1 MRFRRA
7 ATSSD
12 LFSWIEFNSDLS
24 TAKGFAMIF
33 ATSSIEDSPMENI
46 RNWWSEL
53 HYTSA
58 QKRSLLLVAALVLA
72 TSSIFILRTSSP
84 SEAIAPPPLTLDV
97 AAVDITVDV
106 QGAVLHPGVYKL
118 TIGSR
123 VVDAIKA
130 AGGVTKAGDPSDLNQ
145 ARIIADGE
153 QIYIY
158 AKSSTSTQ
166 KSTVKVKPKS
176 SGLVLV
182 NRATAKEF
190 EALDGIG
197 PVLASRIVSFR
208 KANGPFATIEDL
220 LKVPGIGAG
229 TLSKFKSKLRV

>member
-1 MRFRRA
+1 
-7 ATSSD
+7 
-12 LFSWIEFNSDLS
+12 
-24 TAKGFAMIF
+24 
-33 ATSSIEDSPMENI
+33 MENLK
-46 RNWWSEL
+46 NWWSDL
-53 HYTSA
+53 HYSNA
-58 QKRSLLLVAALVLA
+58 QKRSLLMVAGLVLA
-72 TSSIFILRTSSP
+72 TSSFFILRTSSP

-97 AAVDITVDV
+97 AAVDITIDV
-106 QGAVLHPGVYKL
+106 QGAVNRPGVYKL

-153 QIYIY
+153 QIYVY
-158 AKSSTSTQ
+158 AKSSFSSSSA

-176 SGLVLV
+176 SSFVLV
-182 NRATAKEF
+182 NRASAKEF

-197 PVLASRIVSFR
+197 PVLASRIISYR
-208 KANGPFATIEDL
+208 KANGPFATVEDL
-220 LKVPGIGAG
+220 LKVPGIGTG

>member
-1 MRFRRA
+1 
-7 ATSSD
+7 
-12 LFSWIEFNSDLS
+12 
-24 TAKGFAMIF
+24 
-33 ATSSIEDSPMENI
+33 MENI
-46 RNWWSEL
+46 KSWWSDL
-53 HYTSA
+53 HYSNA
-58 QKRSLLLVAALVLA
+58 QKRSLLIVGGLVLA
-72 TSSIFILRTSSP
+72 TSAFFIIRTSSP
-84 SEAIAPPPLTLDV
+84 SEAIVPPALVVDV
-97 AAVDITVDV
+97 AAAEITIDV
-106 QGAVLHPGVYKL
+106 QGAVNHPGVYKL

-158 AKSSTSTQ
+158 AKSTSSNTNSTT

-176 SGLVLV
+176 SGFVLV
-182 NRATAKEF
+182 NRASAKEF

-197 PVLASRIVSFR
+197 PVLASRIVSYR
-208 KANGPFATIEDL
+208 KANGPFATIEEL

>member
-1 MRFRRA
+1 MPSRRA

-12 LFSWIEFNSDLS
+12 QFSWIEFNSESS
-24 TAKGFAMIF
+24 T
-33 ATSSIEDSPMENI
+33 TEWIEEFFPIARPKDSAMENI
-46 RNWWSEL
+46 RNWWSDL
-53 HYTSA
+53 HYTNG
-58 QKRSLLLVAALVLA
+58 QKRSLLIVATLVLA
-72 TSSIFILRTSSP
+72 TSSFFILRTSSP

-97 AAVDITVDV
+97 AAVDITIDV
-106 QGAVLHPGVYKL
+106 QGAVARPGVYKL

-153 QIYIY
+153 QIYVY
-158 AKSSTSTQ
+158 AKSSPSTI
-166 KSTVKVKPKS
+166 KSSVKVKPKS
-176 SGLVLV
+176 SALVLV
-182 NRATAKEF
+182 NRASAKEF

-197 PVLASRIVSFR
+197 PVLASRIVSYR

>member
-1 MRFRRA
+1 
-7 ATSSD
+7 
-12 LFSWIEFNSDLS
+12 
-24 TAKGFAMIF
+24 
-33 ATSSIEDSPMENI
+33 MENI
-46 RNWWSEL
+46 RNWWSDL
-53 HYTSA
+53 HYSNA
-58 QKRSLLLVAALVLA
+58 QKRSLLIVGGLVLA
-72 TSSIFILRTSSP
+72 TSSFFILRTSSP

-97 AAVDITVDV
+97 AAVDITIDV
-106 QGAVLHPGVYKL
+106 QGAVNHPGVYKL

-153 QIYIY
+153 QIYVY
-158 AKSSTSTQ
+158 AKSSSSHTNSTTQ
-166 KSTVKVKPKS
+166 STVKVKPKS
-176 SGLVLV
+176 SAFVLV
-182 NRATAKEF
+182 NRASAKEF

-197 PVLASRIVSFR
+197 PVLASRIVSYR

>member
-1 MRFRRA
+1 
-7 ATSSD
+7 
-12 LFSWIEFNSDLS
+12 
-24 TAKGFAMIF
+24 
-33 ATSSIEDSPMENI
+33 MENI
-46 RNWWSEL
+46 RNWWSDL
-53 HYTSA
+53 HYSNA
-58 QKRSLLLVAALVLA
+58 QKRSLLIVAGLVLA
-72 TSSIFILRTSSP
+72 TSSFFILRTSSP

-97 AAVDITVDV
+97 AAVDITIDV
-106 QGAVLHPGVYKL
+106 QGAVNRPGVYKL

-153 QIYIY
+153 QIYVY
-158 AKSSTSTQ
+158 AKSASSTTTT

-176 SGLVLV
+176 SAFVLV
-182 NRATAKEF
+182 NRASAKEF

-197 PVLASRIVSFR
+197 PVLASRIVSYR

-220 LKVPGIGAG
+220 LNVPGIGAG

>member
-1 MRFRRA
+1 MP
-7 ATSSD
+7 
-12 LFSWIEFNSDLS
+12 
-24 TAKGFAMIF
+24 
-33 ATSSIEDSPMENI
+33 PMENI
-46 RNWWSEL
+46 KNWWSDL
-53 HYTSA
+53 HYSNA
-58 QKRSLLLVAALVLA
+58 QKRSLLIVGGLVLA
-72 TSSIFILRTSSP
+72 TSSFFILRTSSP
-84 SEAIAPPPLTLDV
+84 SEAIVPPALVVDV
-97 AAVDITVDV
+97 AAADITIDV
-106 QGAVLHPGVYKL
+106 QGAVNHPGVYKL

-158 AKSSTSTQ
+158 AKSASSGASSSTQ
-166 KSTVKVKPKS
+166 SKVKVKPKS
-176 SGLVLV
+176 SGFVLI
-182 NRATAKEF
+182 NRASSKEF

-197 PVLASRIVSFR
+197 PVLASRIVSYR

-220 LKVPGIGAG
+220 LNVPGIGAG

>member
-1 MRFRRA
+1 
-7 ATSSD
+7 
-12 LFSWIEFNSDLS
+12 
-24 TAKGFAMIF
+24 
-33 ATSSIEDSPMENI
+33 MENI
-46 RNWWSEL
+46 KNWWSDL
-53 HYTSA
+53 HYSNG
-58 QKRSLLLVAALVLA
+58 QKRSLLIVAGLVLA
-72 TSSIFILRTSSP
+72 TSSFFILRTSSP

-97 AAVDITVDV
+97 AAVDITIDV
-106 QGAVLHPGVYKL
+106 QGAVARPGVYKL

-153 QIYIY
+153 QIYVY
-158 AKSSTSTQ
+158 AKSASTPK
-166 KSTVKVKPKS
+166 KSTVKVKPKAS
-176 SGLVLV
+176 SILLL
-182 NRATAKEF
+182 NRASAKEF

-197 PVLASRIVSFR
+197 PVLASRIVAYR
-208 KANGPFATIEDL
+208 KANGPFALIEDL

>member
-1 MRFRRA
+1 
-7 ATSSD
+7 
-12 LFSWIEFNSDLS
+12 
-24 TAKGFAMIF
+24 
-33 ATSSIEDSPMENI
+33 MENI
-46 RNWWSEL
+46 RNWWSDL
-53 HYTSA
+53 HYSNA
-58 QKRSLLLVAALVLA
+58 QKRSLLIVATLVLA
-72 TSSIFILRTSSP
+72 TSSFFILRTSSP

-97 AAVDITVDV
+97 AAVDITVDI
-106 QGAVLHPGVYKL
+106 QGAVNRPGVYKL

-130 AGGVTKAGDPSDLNQ
+130 AGGVTKVGDPSDLNQ

-153 QIYIY
+153 QIYVY
-158 AKSSTSTQ
+158 AKSSSSNGKSTP
-166 KSTVKVKPKS
+166 KSTVKVKPQGS
-176 SGLVLV
+176 TVVQV
-182 NRATAKEF
+182 NRASAKEF

-197 PVLASRIVSFR
+197 PVLASRIISYR

>member
-1 MRFRRA
+1 
-7 ATSSD
+7 
-12 LFSWIEFNSDLS
+12 
-24 TAKGFAMIF
+24 
-33 ATSSIEDSPMENI
+33 ME
-46 RNWWSEL
+46 RPPL
-53 HYTSA
+53 L
-58 QKRSLLLVAALVLA
+58 KRSEALTLNRWCLVLA
-72 TSSIFILRTSSP
+72 TSSFFILRTSSP

-97 AAVDITVDV
+97 AAVDITIDV
-106 QGAVLHPGVYKL
+106 QGAVNHPGVYKL

-153 QIYIY
+153 QIYVY
-158 AKSSTSTQ
+158 AKSSSSHTNSTTQ
-166 KSTVKVKPKS
+166 STVKVKPKS
-176 SGLVLV
+176 SAFVLV
-182 NRATAKEF
+182 NRASAKEF

-197 PVLASRIVSFR
+197 PVLASRIVSYR